1 MISFKKFSC
10 LGLVDNLAT
19 YTGVETAL
27 SNLISEKFNL
37 TEKIRREEKSRLR
50 HLEQTEISIR
60 RLSSSLHIDMDS
72 SLKPLCLV
80 PREISRGISSI
91 DRGLRDLELKL
102 KKLLTDWETKKTEL
116 KTKPYFKLQREAW
129 IDFLL
134 RPDTLTVNIRAVQNK
149 VKY

>member
-1 MISFKKFSC
+1 VEYLIFSC

-19 YTGVETAL
+19 YAGVETAL
-27 SNLISEKFNL
+27 SNLLSEKLNL

-72 SLKPLCLV
+72 SIKPLCLV
-80 PREISRGISSI
+80 PREIPRGISGI

-102 KKLLTDWETKKTEL
+102 KKLLTDWESKKTDL
-116 KTKPYFKLQREAW
+116 KTKPYFKLQRDTW

-134 RPDTLTVNIRAVQNK
+134 RPETLTVNIRAVQNK
-149 VKY
+149 AKY